1 MTKTVFL
8 CGFMGC
14 GKSTVGKVAAGL
26 LGVQFV
32 DLDEHIEQQ
41 EKMTIPVIFSKKGE
55 QYFRDCETRAI
66 KEVDG
71 KGAVVATGGGALLR
85 EENAEAAQNAGVVI
99 FIDTDFETCYGRIK
113 DDPHRPIAYNSTKEQ
128 LKERFDQRRPL
139 YEAHSQFTIDGALSP
154 AQMAAEIKKIA
165 LRGKR

>member
-55 QYFRDCETRAI
+55 QYFRDCETAAQTYRLQLHQ
-66 KEVDG
+66 
-71 KGAVVATGGGALLR
+71 GAV
-85 EENAEAAQNAGVVI
+85 
-99 FIDTDFETCYGRIK
+99 
-113 DDPHRPIAYNSTKEQ
+113 
-128 LKERFDQRRPL
+128 
-139 YEAHSQFTIDGALSP
+139 
-154 AQMAAEIKKIA
+154 
-165 LRGKR
+165 KRAF